1 MSTEQILA
9 LITLLLVFA
18 LGGWRRVHVGALA
31 FAAALGFGL
40 TLASET
46 VPEILAGF
54 PVELMLLLL
63 GMTFLLAVSS
73 KNGTVDYLVDATV
86 RRAGSRTS
94 LLPWVMFAIS
104 LLVASLGNPLAA
116 MVIVPIAMSLAQ
128 RNALNPVVMGLG
140 AINGSIAGCFAPTS
154 LYGILTVEIGEQG
167 GVSVNPAVQFLFVL
181 VATAGLQAVAQLLF
195 SRRSRSTD
203 TEPAA
208 GSTAPMASSTR
219 STGPAGGDGASGGTL
234 VADADAPAETERGGL
249 RMVRTTLAQRA
260 TMAALVVLVGLVI
273 GLPFAEIDVNVGALA
288 LGLGVVLCLLFPEG
302 ADDAVKEID
311 WSTILLVGGI
321 VTYVSLLRRIGAL
334 DSLGDLASDIP
345 WPLVAVFTLCVV
357 GALISA
363 FASTTALLPVL
374 IPLSLPLV
382 TDGSLSGAG
391 LIIALA
397 WAATIVDSM
406 PFSTSGAI
414 MVASAS
420 DEDRDRV
427 TSALT
432 HWGLSMVVVGP
443 VIACAVLVLPSAL

>member
-54 PVELMLLLL
+54 PIELMLLLL

-73 KNGTVDYLVDATV
+73 KNGTIDYLVDATV

-116 MVIVPIAMSLAQ
+116 MIIVPIAMSLAQ
-128 RNALNPVVMGLG
+128 RKALDPVVMGLG

-154 LYGILTVEIGEQG
+154 LYGILTVEIGHQG
-167 GVSVNPAVQFLFVL
+167 GVSVNPAAQFLFAL
-181 VATAGLQAVAQLLF
+181 VATAALQAVAQFLF
-195 SRRSRSTD
+195 SRRSRSTGTD
-203 TEPAA
+203 PSV
-208 GSTAPMASSTR
+208 GSTPIASSRR
-219 STGPAGGDGASGGTL
+219 STDPAGGADAAGGVL
-234 VADADAPAETERGGL
+234 VADPDAPVEGERDDP
-249 RMVRTTLAQRA
+249 RIVRTTPAQRT
-260 TMAALVVLVGLVI
+260 TMVALVVLVGLVV
-273 GLPFAEIDVNVGALA
+273 GLPFAGVDINVGALA
-288 LGLGVVLCLLFPEG
+288 LGLGVLVCLLFPEG
-302 ADDAVKEID
+302 ADEAVGQID

-321 VTYVSLLRRIGAL
+321 VTYVALLRRIGAL
-334 DSLGDLASDIP
+334 DRLGDLASDIP
-345 WPLVAVFTLCVV
+345 WPLLAVFTLCVV

-432 HWGLSMVVVGP
+432 RWGLSMVVVGP
-443 VIACAVLVLPSAL
+443 VVACAVLVLPSAL